1 MRGKPRE
8 QGWLG
13 GCREEHPRVC
23 GENGSLFPWLPT
35 PLENIPA
42 YAGKTRPPISPWLA
56 WSEHP
61 RVCGENSS
69 ASGRYAATS
78 GTSPR
83 MRGKQTH
90 LGDHYDPRRNIPA
103 YAGKTPRHL
112 RPGHYHEE
120 HPRVCGENKLESEDL
135 AKQLGTSPR
144 MRGKLSRIY
153 FTNFNLRNIP
163 AYAGKT
169 ATSGTVSMPATEH
182 PRACGENR
190 AVGELRGTA

>member
-83 MRGKQTH
+83 MRGKQLLIST
-90 LGDHYDPRRNIPA
+90 LIPTQRNIPA
-103 YAGKTPRHL
+103 HAGKTWAEIGVGMNFP
-112 RPGHYHEE
+112 E
-120 HPRVCGENKLESEDL
+120 HPRACGENIAAFHTDEKPF
-135 AKQLGTSPR
+135 GTSPR
-144 MRGKLSRIY
+144 MRGKR
-153 FTNFNLRNIP
+153 
-163 AYAGKT
+163 
-169 ATSGTVSMPATEH
+169 
-182 PRACGENR
+182 
-190 AVGELRGTA
+190 

>member
-61 RVCGENSS
+61 RVCGENTKRVWS
-69 ASGRYAATS
+69 ATGTS
-78 GTSPR
+78 GTSSR
-83 MRGKQTH
+83 MRGKRGRSGQWH
-90 LGDHYDPRRNIPA
+90 LSWRNIPA
-103 YAGKTPRHL
+103 YAGKTHRRAAGTPLPR
-112 RPGHYHEE
+112 E
-120 HPRVCGENKLESEDL
+120 HPRVCGENRPTS
-135 AKQLGTSPR
+135 ATTTIHGGTSPR
-144 MRGKLSRIY
+144 MRRKPHATSAQA
-153 FTNFNLRNIP
+153 TTTRNIP

-169 ATSGTVSMPATEH
+169 
-182 PRACGENR
+182 
-190 AVGELRGTA
+190 